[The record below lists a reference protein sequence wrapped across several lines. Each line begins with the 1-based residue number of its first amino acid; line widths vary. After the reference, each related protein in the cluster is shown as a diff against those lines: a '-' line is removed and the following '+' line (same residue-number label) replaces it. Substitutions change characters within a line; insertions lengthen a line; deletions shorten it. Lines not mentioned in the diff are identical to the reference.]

1 MFLNCISYYKL
12 GHLNWFILMLFVWKM
27 WIISSPVMSSRT
39 LYLVN
44 ISLLQCLGQIAVWV
58 FCVPPDPRVP
68 LIRSHLP
75 D

>member
-39 LYLVN
+39 LYLAN
-44 ISLLQCLGQIAVWV
+44 ISLLQCLDQIAVWV